1 VRVLL
6 LNHTSRVSGA
16 ERSLLDIVSGL
27 RATGA
32 AAEVACPE
40 GALARRARGLGVPVH
55 VLTGTDGSLKLH
67 PVHTP
72 RALGEI
78 ARAGHELARLVRAR
92 RPDVVHANSIRS
104 GLVAAVAARLGAPP
118 PVVHV
123 RDVLPAGALTSLTFR
138 VLSRASAVLVAN
150 SAYTAAAVRATA
162 EDAPLR
168 VVHNPVDLARFD
180 PGRYEP
186 RAERSRLGLAEDGPV
201 VAVIAQLTPWKG
213 QDDAVRAVAMVG
225 RREPRIRLLLVGD
238 VVFSS
243 PATRFD
249 NRSYVVGL
257 RRLVDEVGLAGRV
270 RFLGAREDVP
280 AILSALDALLLPS
293 WEEPFGRT
301 VVEGMAMGL
310 PVLATSVGGPA
321 ELITDGRDGLLLPP
335 RSPERWAHAL
345 DGLLADSAVRAE
357 IGARARSRAL
367 RSWSL
372 EAHVAALRALYVE
385 VAATADAAASTR
397 AADARAIT

>member
-16 ERSLLDIVSGL
+16 ERSLLDVVVGL
-27 RATGA
+27 RATGVEA
-32 AAEVACPE
+32 DVACPE
-40 GALARRARGLGVPVH
+40 GLLARRARGLGVPVH

-72 RALGEI
+72 RALGEL
-78 ARAGHELARLVRAR
+78 ARAGGQLARLVRAH
-92 RPDVVHANSIRS
+92 RPDVVHANSIRA
-104 GLVAAVAARLGAPP
+104 GLVAAVAARLGAPR

-123 RDVLPAGALTSLTFR
+123 RDVLPTGALTSLTFR
-138 VLSRASAVLVAN
+138 VLSRSSAALVAN
-150 SAYTAAAVRATA
+150 SAYTADAVRDVV
-162 EDAPLR
+162 EDAPVR
-168 VVHNPVDLARFD
+168 VVHNPVDLTRFD

-186 RAERSRLGLAEDGPV
+186 RVERVRLGLAEDERA

-213 QDDAVRAVAMVG
+213 QDDAVRAVARVS
-225 RREPRIRLLLVGD
+225 RCEPRVRLLLVGN
-238 VVFSS
+238 VVFSN

-249 NRSYVVGL
+249 NRSYVAGL
-257 RRLVDEVGLAGRV
+257 RRLVDDIGLGDRV

-280 AILSALDALLLPS
+280 AILSALDALLVPS

-301 VVEGMAMGL
+301 VVEGMAMGV
-310 PVLATSVGGPA
+310 PVLATSAGGPA
-321 ELITDGRDGLLLPP
+321 ELIANGRDGLLLPP

-345 DGLLADSAVRAE
+345 EGLLTDSAARARM
-357 IGARARSRAL
+357 GARARARAV

-372 EAHVAALRALYVE
+372 EAHVATLHALYAE
-385 VAATADAAASTR
+385 VAPTADAAASTR
-397 AADARAIT
+397 AADARAIA

>member
-16 ERSLLDIVSGL
+16 ERSLLDMAAGL
-27 RATGA
+27 RATGVEA
-32 AAEVACPE
+32 DVACPE
-40 GALARRARGLGVPVH
+40 GPLARRARGLGVTVH
-55 VLTGTDGSLKLH
+55 IITGTDGSLKLH
-67 PVHTP
+67 PVHTG

-78 ARAGHELARLVRAR
+78 ARAGRQLASLVRAR

-118 PVVHV
+118 AVVHV
-123 RDVLPAGALTSLTFR
+123 RDVLPAGAVTSLTFR
-138 VLSRASAVLVAN
+138 VLSRSSAVFVAN
-150 SAYTAAAVRATA
+150 SAYTAAAVRAVV
-162 EDAPLR
+162 EDAPVR

-186 RAERSRLGLAEDGPV
+186 RVERERLGLGEEERA

-213 QDDAVRAVAMVG
+213 QDDAVRAVAQIAG
-225 RREPRIRLLLVGD
+225 RVPRIRLLLVGD

-243 PATRFD
+243 SATRFD
-249 NRSYVVGL
+249 NRSYVAHL
-257 RRLVDEVGLAGRV
+257 RRLVDDVGLADRV
-270 RFLGAREDVP
+270 HFLGPREDVP
-280 AILSALDALLLPS
+280 AILSALDALLVPS

-301 VVEGMAMGL
+301 VVEGMAMGV

-321 ELITDGRDGLLLPP
+321 ELITHRVDGLLLPP
-335 RSPERWAHAL
+335 RSAGRWA
-345 DGLLADSAVRAE
+345 DGLEGLLTDSAARTE
-357 IGARARSRAL
+357 MGARARARAR

-372 EAHVAALRALYVE
+372 DAHVATLRALYVE
-385 VAATADAAASTR
+385 VARTADAAASTR
-397 AADARAIT
+397 AADARAMA